1 MDELGKEILRKTAL
15 FLIALAILL
24 FLPAWSLTYWQG
36 WLYWLAFA
44 VLTTGGSLYFLKYDP
59 ALVHRRMSVGATAE
73 TEPVQKVAMAITS
86 VALIALFIVAPLDH
100 RFGWSHVTDAA
111 CVSGLILTI
120 AGYSI
125 ALATLMGNTFAAAT
139 ITVEQGQT
147 VVSSGLNA
155 WVRHPM
161 YSGAILMFFA
171 TPVAL
176 GSYWGLTLALV
187 ISAAIVVRL
196 LDEERVLTARLAG
209 YDAYCR
215 EVRYRLL
222 PGVW

>member
-1 MDELGKEILRKTAL
+1 VIG
-15 FLIALAILL
+15 LL
-24 FLPAWSLTYWQG
+24 
-36 WLYWLAFA
+36 
-44 VLTTGGSLYFLKYDP
+44 
-59 ALVHRRMSVGATAE
+59 LVV
-73 TEPVQKVAMAITS
+73 
-86 VALIALFIVAPLDH
+86 
-100 RFGWSHVTDAA
+100 
-111 CVSGLILTI
+111 
-120 AGYSI
+120 AGYGI
-125 ALATLMGNTFAAAT
+125 TLATLMGNTFAAAT

-176 GSYWGLTLALV
+176 GSYWGLILAFV

>member
-1 MDELGKEILRKTAL
+1 MDELGREILRKTAV

-24 FLPAWSLTYWQG
+24 FLPAWSLMYWQG

-59 ALVHRRMSVGATAE
+59 ALVRRRMSVGAGAE
-73 TEPVQKVAMAITS
+73 TEPVQKVAMTITS
-86 VALIALFIVAPLDH
+86 IALIAMFIVSPLDH
-100 RFGWSHVTDAA
+100 RLGWSRVPDAA
-111 CVSGLILTI
+111 CLVGLLLVI
-120 AGYSI
+120 AGYGIMI
-125 ALATLMGNTFAAAT
+125 AALMGNTFAAAT
-139 ITVEQGQT
+139 ITVEQKQK
-147 VVSSGLNA
+147 VVSTGLNA

-176 GSYWGLTLALV
+176 GSWWGVILAFV